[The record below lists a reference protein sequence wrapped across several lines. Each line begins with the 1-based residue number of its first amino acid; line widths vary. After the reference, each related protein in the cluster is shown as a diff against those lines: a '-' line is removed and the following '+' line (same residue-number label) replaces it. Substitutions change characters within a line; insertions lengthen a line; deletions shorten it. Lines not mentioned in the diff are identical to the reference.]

1 MADRSI
7 DKREQY
13 VALATHCLQMA
24 KVAGDD
30 QSHAVLKE
38 MAADWLKLVDA
49 ALPMRVMD
57 RRRFIPNLRTRG
69 AAM

>member
-30 QSHAVLKE
+30 Q
-38 MAADWLKLVDA
+38 MAAEWLKLVDA

-57 RRRFIPNLRTRG
+57 RRRFIPNLRTHG

>member
-1 MADRSI
+1 
-7 DKREQY
+7 
-13 VALATHCLQMA
+13 MA

-30 QSHAVLKE
+30 QSRAALKE
-38 MAADWLKLVDA
+38 MAAHWLKLVDA

-57 RRRFIPNLRTRG
+57 RRRFIPNLRTQG